1 MTDEYLPKTHQKT
14 VLLSR
19 SSVVPKSRTSLYNVS
34 SSVSRLSGS
43 GFFDPS
49 VYSKMSN
56 AGISDFRG
64 NREKEKRE
72 MQGLN
77 ERLASYIEK
86 VRFLEAQ
93 NKRLE
98 AENEA
103 LRSRKQ
109 EDWKPIRDMYE
120 GELNQCREL
129 LKQMSTEKGVNEGR
143 LAGMQDE
150 IRSLKEL
157 INTYET
163 QSKDYIKKIDQLN
176 NQIGDYE
183 GETATLRL
191 RIASLEDEVGKYRD
205 LLARL
210 KEDNARLRADLD
222 AETCAHIEHEVDA
235 QAKAEEIEFLR
246 DLLDKVQVQELPP
259 VTVNGKDLEAFYKG
273 EIARCVRDIQQ
284 EYDQQ
289 LSAMTMDIEAKYA
302 AQMNQL
308 RSGNARENFELA
320 HSKEEVKR
328 LKDELGKLK
337 ATIAELNAEL
347 SKTRSERDSYMA
359 QLSELQLELD
369 RERTENARRLDELN
383 MQIEALMASLREL
396 MDCKMSLELE
406 ISCYK
411 KLLEGEE
418 NRTGLRQL
426 VEQTIGTRGSGAAS
440 LADMIQQSS

>member
-1 MTDEYLPKTHQKT
+1 MADDYVAKTQPKT

-19 SSVVPKSRTSLYNVS
+19 SSNVPKSRSSLYSVS
-34 SSVSRLSGS
+34 SSVSRMSGS

-150 IRSLKEL
+150 IRALKEL
-157 INTYET
+157 
-163 QSKDYIKKIDQLN
+163 
-176 NQIGDYE
+176 
-183 GETATLRL
+183 
-191 RIASLEDEVGKYRD
+191 
-205 LLARL
+205 
-210 KEDNARLRADLD
+210 
-222 AETCAHIEHEVDA
+222 
-235 QAKAEEIEFLR
+235 
-246 DLLDKVQVQELPP
+246 
-259 VTVNGKDLEAFYKG
+259 
-273 EIARCVRDIQQ
+273 
-284 EYDQQ
+284 
-289 LSAMTMDIEAKYA
+289 
-302 AQMNQL
+302 
-308 RSGNARENFELA
+308 
-320 HSKEEVKR
+320 
-328 LKDELGKLK
+328 
-337 ATIAELNAEL
+337 
-347 SKTRSERDSYMA
+347 
-359 QLSELQLELD
+359 
-369 RERTENARRLDELN
+369 
-383 MQIEALMASLREL
+383 
-396 MDCKMSLELE
+396 
-406 ISCYK
+406 
-411 KLLEGEE
+411 
-418 NRTGLRQL
+418 
-426 VEQTIGTRGSGAAS
+426 
-440 LADMIQQSS
+440 